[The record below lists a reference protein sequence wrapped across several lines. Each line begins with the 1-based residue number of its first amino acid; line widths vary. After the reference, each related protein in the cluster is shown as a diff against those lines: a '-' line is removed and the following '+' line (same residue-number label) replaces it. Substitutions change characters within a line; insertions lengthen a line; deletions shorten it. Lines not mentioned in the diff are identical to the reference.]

1 MTATVDAVDITT
13 VLEHLR
19 QSATSLNDQR
29 LNALLDVLA
38 EHSRTPRPQLLI
50 AGTTGSGRASLV
62 NLITRQPDLLPRSSL
77 RKLPIPLALKLGAA
91 PRVEIEAVSG
101 TRLSIPFRNLGAVL
115 SGDLDD
121 IPQPQMAQ
129 VYAPGDLLSLC
140 DLRVEAIDVE
150 RDETYW
156 RALLAGSDFLLLV
169 LNATS
174 PLSHAERSF
183 VRDHL
188 AEGFGLQR
196 VAIIINQIDRVPEEE
211 RETIA
216 EHVKAFLGSFA
227 AQPAILSVSLEAL
240 LHEAG
245 SDEPPSAEREAIDR
259 LVGDVTE
266 HGAAVKD
273 RSLVA
278 GIRMALEELER
289 SVIATEAILSLDSAR
304 VEELKDTLKAR
315 ETELTERAHRLD
327 QRIHT
332 FIGTLIRE
340 QLLREIASF
349 GDMLRRRMPEEIRAV
364 EEVGTARKYLPGY
377 LERVWT
383 DLLERQMVAT
393 RGKLAD
399 EAMSVSRMIEADL
412 HEVLGDELAG
422 LDAGVAD
429 FGPIEESLRTV
440 VMPKRSKH
448 YASGI
453 AKGLSLH
460 GYIMLYFNPP
470 LGVLSLLASQ
480 GVQRAYRSQITGSE
494 MEGLVASALVAE
506 HTLEDEIAKRIN
518 SQFDELLADVR
529 EEILFAYRRTV
540 AVAENALANDFP
552 SEENAEARREVLRSL
567 REEGI
572 PQLRAELERITEPMP
587 A

>member
-1 MTATVDAVDITT
+1 VTVTADAVDIAT

-19 QSATSLNDQR
+19 NAAEPLDDQR
-29 LNALLDVLA
+29 LNVLIGVLW

-50 AGTTGSGRASLV
+50 AGTTGSGRSSLV
-62 NLITRQPDLLPRSSL
+62 NLITGNLDLLPRSSL
-77 RKLPIPLALKLGAA
+77 RKLPIPIVLKLGAA
-91 PRVEIEAVSG
+91 PRAEVEAAG
-101 TRLSIPFRNLGAVL
+101 GARLSIPFRNLRAAL
-115 SGDLDD
+115 SGELAGT
-121 IPQPQMAQ
+121 PQPQMAE

-140 DLRVEAIDVE
+140 DLRVDALDVE
-150 RDETYW
+150 HEESYW
-156 RALLAGSDFLLLV
+156 RDLLAGSDYLLLV

-174 PLSHAERSF
+174 PLSHAERLF
-183 VRDHL
+183 VRDFL
-188 AEGFGLQR
+188 VENFGLQR
-196 VAIIINQIDRVPEEE
+196 VAIIINQIDRVPEDE
-211 RETIA
+211 REAIA
-216 EHVKAFLGSFA
+216 DHVRAFLGSFA
-227 AQPAILSVSLEAL
+227 AQPSILSVSLEAL
-240 LHEAG
+240 LRDAESKG
-245 SDEPPSAEREAIDR
+245 PPSAEREAIDR

-266 HGAAVKD
+266 HSAAVKD
-273 RSLVA
+273 RTLVA
-278 GIRMALEELER
+278 GVRMALQELER
-289 SVIATEAILSLDSAR
+289 TVIATEAILSLDSAR
-304 VEELKDTLKAR
+304 VEELKVTLKER
-315 ETELTERAHRLD
+315 ETELTERAHRLE

-340 QLLREIASF
+340 QLLRETASF
-349 GDMLRRRMPEEIRAV
+349 GDMLRRRMPDEIRAV
-364 EEVGTARKYLPGY
+364 EQVGTARKFLPGY

-399 EAMSVSRMIEADL
+399 EAMTVNRMIEADL
-412 HEVLGDELAG
+412 HEVLGDELAS

-448 YASGI
+448 YATGI

-494 MEGLVASALVAE
+494 MEGLVASGLVAE
-506 HTLEDEIAKRIN
+506 HTLEDEISKRIN
-518 SQFDELLADVR
+518 AQFDELLADVR
-529 EEILFAYRRTV
+529 EEILFAYRRVV
-540 AVAENALANDFP
+540 AVAETALASDLP
-552 SEENAEARREVLRSL
+552 SAEDAEARRHML
-567 REEGI
+567 RELREVSI
-572 PQLRAELERITEPMP
+572 PQLRAELERIVEPQT